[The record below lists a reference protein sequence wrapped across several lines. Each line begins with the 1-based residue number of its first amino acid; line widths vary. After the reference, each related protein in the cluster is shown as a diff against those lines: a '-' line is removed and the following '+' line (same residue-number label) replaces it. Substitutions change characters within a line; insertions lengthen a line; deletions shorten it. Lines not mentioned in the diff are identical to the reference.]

1 MTEEINKRVE
11 RHDRDL
17 AQGVVPVVDAHE
29 EKLRKLQA
37 HLRRPITA
45 REANGAVRLNG
56 DALRRHADL
65 DNNAH
70 EHPMVAIRRRL
81 REERESA

>member
-1 MTEEINKRVE
+1 MTEEINGRVQ

-17 AQGVVPVVDAHE
+17 VQGVVPVADSDDQ
-29 EKLRKLQA
+29 KLRKLHA
-37 HLRRPITA
+37 HLSRPITA
-45 REANGAVRLNG
+45 AEANGKVPLHG

-65 DNNAH
+65 ANNAH

>member
-1 MTEEINKRVE
+1 MNKKSSQFE
-11 RHDRDL
+11 KRHDRDL
-17 AQGVVPVVDAHE
+17 REGIVPAVDSHE
-29 EKLRKLQA
+29 EQMRKLKA
-37 HLRRPITA
+37 HLTRPILPG
-45 REANGAVRLNG
+45 EASGEVRLNG

-65 DNNAH
+65 DRIA